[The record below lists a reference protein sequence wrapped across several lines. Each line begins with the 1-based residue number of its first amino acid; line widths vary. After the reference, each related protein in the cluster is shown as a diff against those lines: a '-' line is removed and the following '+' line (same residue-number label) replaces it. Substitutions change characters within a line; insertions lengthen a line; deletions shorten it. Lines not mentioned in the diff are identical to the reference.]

1 MRFTYRELL
10 LLDDFI
16 TRYATALED
25 EADFLKDMPSPLAHA
40 ARRDWQ
46 RRCRL
51 HATLQEKITK
61 AIKHRQDRM
70 TPEQIRRQALF

>member
-10 LLDDFI
+10 LLDEFI
-16 TRYATALED
+16 TRYTSVLDD
-25 EADFLKDMPSPLAHA
+25 ESESLDNMPPLFARA
-40 ARRDWQ
+40 ARRNWR

-51 HATLQEKITK
+51 HATLQAKITA
-61 AIKHRQDRM
+61 AIQHRQARM

>member
-10 LLDDFI
+10 LLDDLV
-16 TRYATALED
+16 TRYATVLDDELES
-25 EADFLKDMPSPLAHA
+25 LGNMPPIFARA

-51 HATLQEKITK
+51 HATLQAKITT
-61 AIKHRQDRM
+61 AIQHRQARM